1 MTRNGDNEFPLEAA
15 SEIRSSSSVAR
26 NTLWNI
32 LGTGLPLLLA
42 LIAFPVLISA
52 IGKERFGVLAIAWVI
67 LGYFGL
73 FDLGLGR
80 ATTRF
85 LAGAFAR
92 GQIAEARALFWTSLS
107 LNLLLGIIGG
117 IVFAILSPL
126 LVVKVLAINN
136 TLQPESLNAFYLMA
150 LTVPLVNLTTAV
162 RGVLEARHRFGLLNA
177 IQVPTSALTYL
188 APLLVL
194 PFSISLTWLISALA
208 FSRLLGIIIFLIAA
222 LRCLE
227 TPFSGPFFARKKLR
241 ELFSY
246 GGWLTVSN
254 VVGPLMVYTDRF
266 VIGSLSSMTAVTYY
280 STPYE
285 AVTRLWALPQSLSR
299 TVFPIFAADTANQR
313 AARIYKNA
321 IKYLALI
328 LAPIVTTIIVFAPD
342 LLHLWLGEAFVR
354 NSTLVLQILAA
365 GVLINSL
372 ALIPFTYI
380 QGVGRPDVTAKFH
393 LVEAPFYL
401 LLLWFGVQLFGIVGA
416 ATVWTIRVSI
426 DGILLALYVHL
437 SGELT
442 VPDDEI
448 HLPRSL
454 TFVLLFVLSGCLI
467 SALTGSTSIKIA
479 AWALLLA
486 ASAYGTWRGLL
497 VQHERQGLYRIAGA
511 AASWMVRI
519 VSKNN
524 RRGTP

>member
-1 MTRNGDNEFPLEAA
+1 MTQNGDNEVPYEAT
-15 SEIRSSSSVAR
+15 SEARSGSSVAR

-32 LGTGLPLLLA
+32 LGTCLPLLLA
-42 LIAFPVLISA
+42 LVAFPILISS

-85 LAGAFAR
+85 LAGSFAR
-92 GQIAEARALFWTSLS
+92 EHVIEARALFWTSLS
-107 LNLLLGIIGG
+107 LNLILGLIGG
-117 IVFAILSPL
+117 IVFAVLSPL
-126 LVVKVLAINN
+126 LVVKVLSISRA
-136 TLQPESLNAFYLMA
+136 LQPESLNAFYLMA

-177 IQVPTSALTYL
+177 IQIPTSALTYL

-194 PFSISLTWLISALA
+194 PFSISLTWLIGALA
-208 FSRLLGIIIFLIAA
+208 VSRLLGIVAFLIAA
-222 LRCLE
+222 LGCLE
-227 TPFSGPFFARKKLR
+227 NPFAGPFFARKKLR

-254 VVGPLMVYTDRF
+254 VIGPLMVYADRF

-299 TVFPIFAADTANQR
+299 TVFPIFADDTASHHD
-313 AARIYKNA
+313 ARIYKNA

-342 LLHLWLGEAFVR
+342 LLRLWVGEAFAR

-365 GVLINSL
+365 GVLVNSL

-401 LLLWFGVQLFGIVGA
+401 LLLWFGVQHFGIVGSA
-416 ATVWTIRVSI
+416 AAWTIRVSV
-426 DGILLALYVHL
+426 DGFLLALYVRL
-437 SGELT
+437 SGEL
-442 VPDDEI
+442 VVSDDDI
-448 HLPRSL
+448 HLSRSL
-454 TFVLLFVLSGCLI
+454 IVISLFIVSGCLI
-467 SALTGSTSIKIA
+467 SALTGSTSIKIFV
-479 AWALLLA
+479 WVLLLVG
-486 ASAYGTWRGLL
+486 STYGTWRGLL
-497 VQHERQGLYRIAGA
+497 MQHERRGLYRIAGRTLNRT
-511 AASWMVRI
+511 VRI
-519 VSKNN
+519 FSKNYWQ
-524 RRGTP
+524 GKS